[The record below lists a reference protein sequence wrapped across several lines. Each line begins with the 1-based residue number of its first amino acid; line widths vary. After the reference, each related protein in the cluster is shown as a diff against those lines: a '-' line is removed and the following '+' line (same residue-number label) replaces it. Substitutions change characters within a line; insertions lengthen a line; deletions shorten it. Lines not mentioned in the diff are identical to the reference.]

1 MVEVSSGSLATAV
14 FCLIVLGA
22 PGAPPARAQADA
34 RAAWLDDAP
43 APDAAAR
50 VDPTGVRFVYL
61 EPGASGGA
69 DEIWS
74 VPLAGGTPT
83 RLSGAGAPDERIGA
97 FLISPDGRWVAF
109 TVARAGGPPHL
120 FVAAAGGGSPLPV
133 DPARTPEAGV
143 GRFAFRPD
151 SDALAFVLER
161 SAGGPEG
168 AQKETLT
175 VLLVGAIYSN
185 DFESGDTSLWAD
197 TTAPLCPVP
206 TGGPTLH
213 ANSVLSNE
221 TWTANGSP
229 HVLTAN
235 VTVPAGVT
243 LTVAPCAELRL
254 RSNVS
259 LTVQGTLVARGTPL
273 QRIAI
278 RRDDPA
284 LAFAY
289 LWVRS
294 PGFADL
300 AYVDLSGGGSTD
312 AALLVEGVD
321 SPLALPATVDHV
333 KVTGSAGYGVRLFRS
348 AGFTA
353 ASRFLVVSGS
363 GATQPASPYPVRL
376 GQTAI
381 GTLPTGTYTGNAS
394 DLVQVIASAE
404 VIADLAIHDRG
415 VPYQIG
421 GGGSFGILTVNG
433 NPALATLTIDPGV
446 EIRFFT
452 AGSNVGGLF
461 VKDGGRL
468 VAAGTADEPIL
479 FTGAGGAPVAGSWEG
494 VTFSGTP
501 APDNLLDHVR
511 IDAAGAP
518 GGDQGFGCP
527 PGFAGNQTNGA
538 LKLFSQPAAQFL
550 LNSTISNSSSH
561 GVFRAWTGGLV
572 DFLPG
577 NTFTNVAFC
586 RQVLPRPPLPAS
598 CPVDPECLQ

>member
-1 MVEVSSGSLATAV
+1 MVEVSRGSLAPAV
-14 FCLIVLGA
+14 LSLLLLALAG
-22 PGAPPARAQADA
+22 PPPT
-34 RAAWLDDAP
+34 AAWLDAVAP
-43 APDAAAR
+43 PDGAAR
-50 VDPTGVRFVYL
+50 ADPTGTRFVYL
-61 EPGASGGA
+61 EVNASREL
-69 DEIWS
+69 DELWS

-83 RLSGAGAPDERIGA
+83 RLSGALAPGDRIGA
-97 FLISPDGRWVAF
+97 FSISPDGRWVAF
-109 TVARAGGPPHL
+109 TVARGGGPPHL
-120 FVAAAGGGSPLPV
+120 FVTAAGGGSPVPV
-133 DPARTPEAGV
+133 DPPRTPESAV

-151 SDALAFVLER
+151 SEALGFVLER
-161 SAGGPEG
+161 PPGGPE
-168 AQKETLT
+168 AAPEETLV
-175 VLLVGAIYSN
+175 VLLAGAIYAN

-197 TTAPLCPVP
+197 TTAPQCPAP

-213 ANSVLSNE
+213 ANSVPANE

-243 LTVAPCAELRL
+243 LTVSPCAELRL

-284 LAFAY
+284 LAFASI
-289 LWVRS
+289 WVRS

-300 AYVDLSGGGSTD
+300 AYADLSGGGSTD

-321 SPLALPATVDHV
+321 SPLALPAMVDHV
-333 KVTGSAGYGVRLFRS
+333 KVTGSAGYGVRLYRS
-348 AGFTA
+348 AGFSPS
-353 ASRFLVVSGS
+353 SRFLVVSGS
-363 GATQPASPYPVRL
+363 GAAQPASPFPVRL
-376 GQTAI
+376 GQTAL

-394 DLVQVIASAE
+394 DLVQVIASAD
-404 VIADLAIHDRG
+404 VVADLTIHDRG
-415 VPYQIG
+415 IPYQIG

-433 NPALATLTIDPGV
+433 NPGLATLTIEPGV

-461 VKDGGRL
+461 VKDGARL
-468 VAAGTADEPIL
+468 VAAGTAGEPIL
-479 FTGAGGAPVAGSWEG
+479 FTGAGGAPAAGSWEG
-494 VTFSGTP
+494 VTFSGAL

-527 PGFAGNQTNGA
+527 PDFAGNQTNGA
-538 LKLFSQPAAQFL
+538 LKLFTQPSAQFL
-550 LNSTISNSSSH
+550 VNSTISNSSSH

-577 NTFTNVAFC
+577 NSFANIAFC
-586 RQVLPRPPLPAS
+586 QQVLPHPPLPAS
-598 CPVDPECLQ
+598 CPVAPECPQ